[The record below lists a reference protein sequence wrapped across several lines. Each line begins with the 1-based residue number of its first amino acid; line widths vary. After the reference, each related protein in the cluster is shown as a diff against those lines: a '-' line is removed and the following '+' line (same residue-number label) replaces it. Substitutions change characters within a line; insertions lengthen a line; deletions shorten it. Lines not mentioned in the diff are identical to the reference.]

1 MNKLLIF
8 TLFLAI
14 QLIGLFAYFKFEHF
28 IIGKLIT
35 LFFFIV
41 IIQGFS
47 AYYIIANCLVLLMII
62 ILLYNCN
69 MNTINEGFS
78 NKLRDLKETNK
89 SGLKQH
95 FKNSSKSK
103 KTISSSLNEYMD
115 GFKDYKFT
123 RKVKNSMDAL
133 NKMPL
138 YIEKFKE
145 LWK

>member
-14 QLIGLFAYFKFEHF
+14 QLIGLFTYFKFENF

-47 AYYIIANCLVLLMII
+47 ACYIISNCLILLMII
-62 ILLYNCN
+62 VLLYNCN
-69 MNTINEGFS
+69 MNTTNEGFT
-78 NKLRDLKETNK
+78 NKLKSLKEENK
-89 SGLKQH
+89 SELKQH

-103 KTISSSLNEYMD
+103 KTTTSSLDDYMD
-115 GFKDYKFT
+115 SFKEYKFT
-123 RKVKNSMDAL
+123 RKVKNSADAL

-138 YIEKFKE
+138 YIEKFKD